1 MRVPMAVIPLWAVA
15 SGLVALT
22 LVAERGPDPIVDL
35 EAEFSTLALVTPGS
49 SPVGFLDHYGS
60 PDALEHV
67 RAYYVA
73 QYAFAPRLVL
83 RQTDLEFI
91 VVLPEAVRPGR
102 DDRLGGFERASG
114 SPDGPWL
121 YRRVE

>member
-1 MRVPMAVIPLWAVA
+1 MRVSMAAIPLWAVA
-15 SGLVALT
+15 SGMVALA
-22 LVAERGPDPIVDL
+22 LGAERGPDPIIDL
-35 EAEFSTLALVTPGS
+35 EAECATLALVTPGS
-49 SPVGFLDHYGS
+49 GPVGFLDHHGS

-67 RAYYVA
+67 RAYYVV

-91 VVLPEAVRPGR
+91 VVLPEALRPGG
-102 DDRLGGFERASG
+102 DDRLDGFERVTG
-114 SPDGPWL
+114 SPDGPRL